1 MWGPYGDCAFS
12 QDIPLNGSFVQ
23 QVFINQLSFLILCHT
38 LGLEGLWEIPL
49 FLPIAPERAVLNFHL
64 SSFS

>member
-1 MWGPYGDCAFS
+1 MWGLYGDCALS

-49 FLPIAPERAVLNFHL
+49 NSPYSP
-64 SSFS
+64 